1 MYKSLLFLH
10 WKQIRHVLVLMVV
23 ASFALPLMAVEGLG
37 TTPGMDG
44 SGLEA
49 YRIIAGF
56 QAWLIFFPLLAA
68 GVGITLALSSWN
80 WDHQLKHVYALS
92 LPITRW
98 EYTLQK
104 MLAGATLALLPVA
117 GLWIGSHLAI
127 ASIDLPDGLNA
138 YPNELAIRFLFAIL
152 LAYSAFFAAAAGTVK
167 TTLWAVGSILAFVFL
182 GTIANDVLGYY
193 VDYFS
198 RVHVVENVLQW
209 MAYAPGPFEV
219 FTGSWSLID
228 V

>member
-10 WKQIRHVLVLMVV
+10 WKQIRHVLALLVI
-23 ASFALPLMAVEGLG
+23 ASFTLPLMAVNGLG
-37 TTPGMDG
+37 TIPGMEGAGQD
-44 SGLEA
+44 A
-49 YRIIAGF
+49 YWFVTRF

-68 GVGITLALSSWN
+68 GVGITLALSAWN
-80 WDHQLKHVYALS
+80 WDHQLNHVYALS

-98 EYTLQK
+98 EYTLGK
-104 MLAGATLALLPVA
+104 MLAGATLVVLPAV
-117 GLWIGSHLAI
+117 GLWLGSHVAV
-127 ASIDLPDGLNA
+127 ASVELPEGINA
-138 YPNELAIRFLFAIL
+138 YPNQLAVRFLFAAL

-167 TTLWAVGSILAFVFL
+167 TTLWLVGGILTFIVL
-182 GTIANDVLGYY
+182 GSIANDVMAQY
-193 VDYFS
+193 VVYFS
-198 RVHVVENVLQW
+198 RVHVVEAVMTW

>member
-37 TTPGMDG
+37 TAAGMDG

-104 MLAGATLALLPVA
+104 MLAGATLALVPVL
-117 GLWIGSHLAI
+117 GLWLGSHVAV

-138 YPNELAIRFLFAIL
+138 YPNELAMRFLFAIL

-167 TTLWAVGSILAFVFL
+167 TTLWVVGSILAFVFL
-182 GTIANDVLGYY
+182 GTIANDALGYY

>member
-23 ASFALPLMAVEGLG
+23 ASFALPLMSVEGLG
-37 TTPGMDG
+37 TTPGMDA

-56 QAWLIFFPLLAA
+56 QAWLIFCPLLAA

-104 MLAGATLALLPVA
+104 MLAGATLALVPVA
-117 GLWIGSHLAI
+117 RLWIGSHVAI

-167 TTLWAVGSILAFVFL
+167 TTLWVVGSILAFVFL

-219 FTGSWSLID
+219 FTGSWALID

>member
-23 ASFALPLMAVEGLG
+23 ASFALPLMSVEGLG
-37 TTPGMDG
+37 TTPGMDA

-104 MLAGATLALLPVA
+104 MLAGATLALVPVA
-117 GLWIGSHLAI
+117 GLWIGSHVAI

-167 TTLWAVGSILAFVFL
+167 TTLWVVGSILAFVLL